1 MASPQLDVDGIVETL
16 EQIRQ
21 RGHSAHTVFRDWVK
35 LMLFALQNRDDPY
48 LEIVDNYRERGDM
61 DHPHGQRSV
70 DLFSKAFGQLQERM
84 AVTSADF
91 LGAVYEE
98 YGMSSDAFGQHFTPH
113 TVCETM
119 AEIAGVVNES
129 SGTEDRQT
137 VLDPTCGSGRMLLV
151 AGRKQPDALFVGQD
165 KDPLCARMTA
175 LNCCFLNLDAYIIQ
189 GDSLTVEFQR
199 AWQTS
204 HSSLGGSVRELDDEE
219 GSELHEW
226 VTAVFENTFKGGDQ
240 LSPTQG
246 TDMGSEDRTPAV
258 ATSVQSEQASL
269 GAFDNG
275 N

>member
-1 MASPQLDVDGIVETL
+1 MASPQFDVDGIVETL

-84 AVTSADF
+84 AVTSADI

-98 YGMSSDAFGQHFTPH
+98 YGMSSDSFGQHFTPH

-129 SGTEDRQT
+129 SDTEDRQT
-137 VLDPTCGSGRMLLV
+137 VLDPTCGSGRILLV

-175 LNCCFLNLDAYIIQ
+175 LNCCFLNLDAYVIQ
-189 GDSLTVEFQR
+189 GDSLTVEFQG

-204 HSSLGGSVRELDDEE
+204 YSSLGGSVRELDGEE
-219 GSELHEW
+219 VEELHEW
-226 VTAVFENTFKGGDQ
+226 VTDAFENTVEGDNQ
-240 LSPTQG
+240 RSPDQG
-246 TDMGSEDRTPAV
+246 TDTGMEDRTPPV
-258 ATSVQSEQASL
+258 GMSVPSEQASM
-269 GAFDNG
+269 GAFDSSD
-275 N
+275 